1 MASVLSPAPRAEW
14 HRLHANDPMSSL
26 FQGPEWMDALCE
38 HTGWSDASRYYGTA
52 DGGSFVLPLARRG
65 PRTAGGVYASMPLGW
80 GMGGVVGSLPLR
92 DVDAA
97 AIAADLRSLR
107 ASGIRILPNP
117 LRAEA
122 WQAGLGVRTIELPRY
137 SHVLDLEG
145 GIDRVRSERYRRTA
159 RRVSNRASQAGLDI
173 ERDTTG
179 RLIPAYRALLQRSID
194 RWAARS
200 REPLWLARMRLAR
213 QDPAGKL
220 ESLAD
225 ALGDRLV
232 TWVAFYRG
240 EPAAADITLQGNSVF
255 AWRAAMHEELGPQ
268 TNAAYLLQNLAIKD
282 ACDNGARYYYLGESG
297 RSQGSAMFKEHF
309 GGIGHAYS
317 EIRFE
322 NLPYTRASQMARRV
336 VKSAIRYDGS

>member
-1 MASVLSPAPRAEW
+1 MR
-14 HRLHANDPMSSL
+14 
-26 FQGPEWMDALCE
+26 
-38 HTGWSDASRYYGTA
+38 
-52 DGGSFVLPLARRG
+52 
-65 PRTAGGVYASMPLGW
+65 
-80 GMGGVVGSLPLR
+80 
-92 DVDAA
+92 
-97 AIAADLRSLR
+97 
-107 ASGIRILPNP
+107 
-117 LRAEA
+117 
-122 WQAGLGVRTIELPRY
+122 
-137 SHVLDLEG
+137 
-145 GIDRVRSERYRRTA
+145 
-159 RRVSNRASQAGLDI
+159 AGLDV

-179 RLIPAYRALLQRSID
+179 RLIPVYRDLLQRSVV
-194 RWAARS
+194 RWSKRS

-225 ALGDRLV
+225 ALGDHLV

-336 VKSAIRYDGS
+336 VKSAIRYDES